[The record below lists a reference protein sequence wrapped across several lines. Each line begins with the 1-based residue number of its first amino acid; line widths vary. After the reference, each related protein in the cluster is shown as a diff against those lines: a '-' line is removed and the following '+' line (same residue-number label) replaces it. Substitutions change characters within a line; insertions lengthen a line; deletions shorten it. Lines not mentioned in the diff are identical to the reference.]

1 MTVLELPFPIS
12 VNAMYRSVK
21 GRNILSK
28 QARQWK
34 EQAGWMIAAQ
44 KAQKHKGPVSIEMA
58 FTPPDKRRRDA
69 DNFVKIVL
77 DALVTRGVVED
88 DNTTIIRDRRERWGA
103 PDKQKAGV
111 KVIVRDWE

>member
-12 VNAMYRSVK
+12 VNALYRSVK

-44 KAQKHKGPVSIEMA
+44 KAQRHTCGGCA
-58 FTPPDKRRRDA
+58 
-69 DNFVKIVL
+69 N
-77 DALVTRGVVED
+77 TRSGEYESSCL
-88 DNTTIIRDRRERWGA
+88 R
-103 PDKQKAGV
+103 Q
-111 KVIVRDWE
+111 